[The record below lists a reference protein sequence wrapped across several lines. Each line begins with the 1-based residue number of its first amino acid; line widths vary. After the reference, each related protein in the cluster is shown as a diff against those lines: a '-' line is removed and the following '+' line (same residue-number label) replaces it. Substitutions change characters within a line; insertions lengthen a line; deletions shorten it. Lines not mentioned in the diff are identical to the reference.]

1 LTKKHFGTII
11 IILKGVLDMKKRG
24 QSLSYYTDLK
34 AKLARIT
41 LIGNLVLAGAAL
53 GCEGYSVIKNSISV
67 RETTAYE
74 ETLEALNKVGDV
86 EIADSNVSEF
96 LERKYYSMDQ
106 HGRKRVLWA
115 SIDETFNGD
124 DLDFLKY
131 FPNLETLTIKAHTL
145 DCEDLMYNSNLH
157 TLRIYC
163 STIINMDKLPNSITK
178 LEIRSSELEDGRV
191 VVPYD
196 CKSLSLDFNNQ
207 SNIVLKNPESLREI
221 FINNDCLTDLNDIA
235 DCTNLRRIEF
245 KLTSNVLNKD
255 VLYTLPNLET
265 VIGDDFSPMYF
276 TGADYDALNIVD
288 KSIHDS
294 RYEAY
299 ELDRIYNQ
307 IIPDDSISEEAKM
320 EAITRYILDKLSY
333 DYDSEVDH
341 QLVFSYNKLPVY
353 YALNS
358 DKGICV
364 NYSAL
369 ATALF
374 NRAGIS
380 NYRYSNVDH
389 SWNETTI
396 NGVTTESDLT
406 QLDSNPENPYVITN
420 DKDSNGHYLGIKG
433 QTAIDYFDRN
443 EGGNLYYYK
452 NDNLAEIMPKHY
464 EKSNPVI
471 YSNDDVEIG
480 YVDYNKLYFK
490 FSYRMNYAAIAF
502 IIGLVGFNISMAIKK
517 KKVEEERINNLAD
530 ILSLTK

>member
-1 LTKKHFGTII
+1 
-11 IILKGVLDMKKRG
+11 MKKRG
-24 QSLSYYTDLK
+24 HSLSYYTNLK
-34 AKLARIT
+34 EKLARIT

-53 GCEGYSVIKNSISV
+53 SCEGYSVIKNSISV
-67 RETTAYE
+67 REKTAYE
-74 ETLEALNKVGDV
+74 DTLDALNKVGDV
-86 EIADSNVSEF
+86 EIADSNVSKY
-96 LERKYYSMDQ
+96 LEYKRYSTDE
-106 HGRKRVLWA
+106 HGRKRVLFA
-115 SIDETFNGD
+115 SIDESFDGD

-163 STIINMDKLPNSITK
+163 SSIINMDKLPNSITK
-178 LEIRSSELEDGRV
+178 LEIRNCELEDGRV

-196 CKSLSLDFNNQ
+196 CKSVALDFNNQ

-221 FINNDCLTDLNDIA
+221 LINNDCLTDLNDLA
-235 DCTNLRRIEF
+235 DCTNLRRIEL
-245 KLTSNVLNKD
+245 KLTSNVINKD
-255 VLYTLPNLET
+255 VLYTLPNLDA

-276 TGADYDALNIVD
+276 TGEDYDTLNISDASV
-288 KSIHDS
+288 HDS

-299 ELDRIYNQ
+299 ELDRIYNEL
-307 IIPDDSISEEAKM
+307 IPDDNIPDDAKM
-320 EAITRYILDKLSY
+320 EIITRYILDKLSY
-333 DYDSEVDH
+333 DYDSELDR
-341 QLVFSYNKLPVY
+341 QLIFNYNKLPVY
-353 YALNS
+353 YALKS

-380 NYRYSNVDH
+380 NYRYSNDDH

-396 NGVTTESDLT
+396 NGITTETDLT
-406 QLDSNPENPYVITN
+406 QLDCNPENPFVITN
-420 DKDSNGHYLGIKG
+420 DKDENGHFLGIKG

-443 EGGNLYYYK
+443 EGDNLYYYK
-452 NDNLAEIMPKHY
+452 NDNLAEILPYHY
-464 EKSNPVI
+464 EKSNPII

-480 YVDYNKLYFK
+480 YVDANRLYFK
-490 FSYRMNYAAIAF
+490 FSYRLNYAAVTF
-502 IIGLVGFNISMAIKK
+502 ILGLIGFNIGMAIKK

-530 ILSLTK
+530 ILTLTK